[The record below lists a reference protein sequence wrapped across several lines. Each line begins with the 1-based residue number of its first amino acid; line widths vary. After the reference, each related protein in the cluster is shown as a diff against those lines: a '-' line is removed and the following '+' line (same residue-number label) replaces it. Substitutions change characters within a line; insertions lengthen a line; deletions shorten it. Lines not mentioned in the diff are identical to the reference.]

1 VGTTQ
6 NRINIDDNYYV
17 VEDSTMQYPRLFM
30 LKFDSTGHV
39 NKSKLIHGNGFAYD
53 VKSINKE
60 EQLIYGS
67 YRRGVP
73 EDSVFRIGYDVIN
86 TRLGGASFGY
96 FVSRIDFNELPEQ
109 TRLSSEQL
117 LIYAN
122 PNTGECDIR
131 IPLDFYNSPVLY
143 LDIFDEVGHL
153 LSQSVLNYQ
162 KADYRLNISSQ
173 ANGIY
178 PVRLSNGNKSYF
190 GKIVLVK

>member
-1 VGTTQ
+1 
-6 NRINIDDNYYV
+6 
-17 VEDSTMQYPRLFM
+17 
-30 LKFDSTGHV
+30 
-39 NKSKLIHGNGFAYD
+39 
-53 VKSINKE
+53 
-60 EQLIYGS
+60 
-67 YRRGVP
+67 
-73 EDSVFRIGYDVIN
+73 
-86 TRLGGASFGY
+86 
-96 FVSRIDFNELPEQ
+96 
-109 TRLSSEQL
+109 

-143 LDIFDEVGHL
+143 LDIFDEVGQL
-153 LSQSVLNYQ
+153 LSQRVLNYQ